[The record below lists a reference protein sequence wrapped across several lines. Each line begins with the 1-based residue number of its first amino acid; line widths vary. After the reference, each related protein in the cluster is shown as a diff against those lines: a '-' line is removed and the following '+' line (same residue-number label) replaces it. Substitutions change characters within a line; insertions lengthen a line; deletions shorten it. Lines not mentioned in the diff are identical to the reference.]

1 MDYYGTG
8 CSVISYLK
16 HFPVSCI
23 KVNKS
28 FTQDILSEKTSQH
41 IVESVVGLPGKLGID
56 SVAEGVETQAQVSCL
71 CSPWGLFAGGYF
83 GRSDKE
89 DAFCC
94 EYKKR

>member
-1 MDYYGTG
+1 M
-8 CSVISYLK
+8 
-16 HFPVSCI
+16 
-23 KVNKS
+23 
-28 FTQDILSEKTSQH
+28 
-41 IVESVVGLPGKLGID
+41 ESVVGLPGKLGID

-89 DAFCC
+89 DVFCC